1 MLPAKNQSSGMATG
15 FPDTCNTPTGATG
28 TAPITYP
35 NTATDALNVPTA
47 YTVLV
52 SMMPALHQM
61 SKAALTNGMEAGVA
75 HGLYMGMGGHNL
87 GNFKVLTSCMPA
99 INLAASTSGNNYNCS
114 SSTSIVP
121 SICNTLYTRLPVG
134 HCDAP
139 PPEVV
144 LETARWD
151 REIDAAELAD
161 LIADAPPVELISDR
175 DGVMELRVPMLHGD
189 TARQIAALLRARL
202 ATDANATAIHHI
214 VLDLRDNPGGV
225 LDAAASVASLLVAPG
240 TPLFDL
246 TGDDDDAAQRV
257 AARDAGL
264 LVPAHIALT
273 LRVNSRTGS
282 AAEVLAAVL
291 QSLGRAQIVGHPPA
305 GKAAVQTAWRGR
317 WVTVAHVRLP
327 DGTPLEGFG
336 VSPDA

>member
-121 SICNTLYTRLPVG
+121 SICNTLYTQLPADG
-134 HCDAP
+134 AAAP
-139 PPEVV
+139 AVT
-144 LETARWD
+144 LEAPRWD
-151 REIDAAELAD
+151 RDLTAD
-161 LIADAPPVELISDR
+161 DVEQLLADAPDVELVHD
-175 DGVMELRVPMLHGD
+175 DAGVVELRVPAIHGD
-189 TARQIAALLRARL
+189 TARQIAALLRPRA
-202 ATDANATAIHHI
+202 ATLREV
-214 VLDLRDNPGGV
+214 VLDLRDNPGGL
-225 LDAAASVASLLVAPG
+225 LDAAARVASQFVAPG
-240 TPLFDL
+240 IPLYAIA
-246 TGDDDDAAQRV
+246 DDDSRLV
-257 AARDAGL
+257 ATSCDAGL
-264 LVPAHIALT
+264 LIGDTVGLT

-282 AAEVLAAVL
+282 AAEVLAVAL
-291 QSLGRAQIVGHPPA
+291 QSLGRAVVVGSSRSA
-305 GKAAVQTAWRGR
+305 GKGAVQVLHHGQ
-317 WVTVAHVRLP
+317 WVTVGRVQTP
-327 DGTPLEGFG
+327 DGREVEGVG
-336 VSPDA
+336 VVPDRECDQD